1 MNWATGDCSH
11 APRGWRRRSPDVPV
25 EEPRDDHERL
35 TAAVMASDVHLIGAD
50 VAALGFRASQLRG

>member
-1 MNWATGDCSH
+1 
-11 APRGWRRRSPDVPV
+11 VPV